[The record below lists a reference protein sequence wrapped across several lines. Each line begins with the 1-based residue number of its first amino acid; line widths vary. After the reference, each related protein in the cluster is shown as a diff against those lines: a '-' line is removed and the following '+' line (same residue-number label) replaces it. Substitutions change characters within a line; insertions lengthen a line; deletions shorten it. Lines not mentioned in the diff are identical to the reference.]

1 MKPLYAIFAALAA
14 TSIVA
19 VAADTLAPLPPG
31 WIVSGAAPELYKAGI
46 DHHQTVSGKGAK
58 YLGSVDAGG
67 GKSWGTLMQMF
78 GAEKYRGKR
87 IRLQARVKTA
97 DISNW
102 AGLWMRVDAKEGK
115 PTAFYNS
122 QDKPIKG
129 STDWTLRSVVLD
141 VSPDASGIAFGVI
154 ANGSGQVWIDDI
166 TVDAVPTSVPV
177 DHFAVQ
183 ALPTAPAL

>member
-19 VAADTLAPLPPG
+19 IAADSLAPLPPA
-31 WIVSGAAPELYKAGI
+31 WIVTGPTPEQYKAGI
-46 DHHQTVSGKGAK
+46 DPHQSVTGKGAK
-58 YLGSVDAGG
+58 YLGSVDTS
-67 GKSWGTLMQMF
+67 GKSWGALTQVF
-78 GAEKYRGKR
+78 GAEKYRGQR

-102 AGLWMRVDAKEGK
+102 AGLWMRVDATTGK
-115 PTAFYNS
+115 STAFYNS
-122 QDKPIKG
+122 RDKPIKG

-141 VSPDASGIAFGVI
+141 VAPDASGIAFGVI

-166 TVDAVPTSVPV
+166 KIDPVPTTVPV
-177 DHFAVQ
+177 DHFVSQ
-183 ALPTAPAL
+183 PLPSAPVL